1 MLRKLKIYKTVFF
14 LMFPLSGI
22 LFTLSGESLYAQD
35 VEVEAKIDT
44 TSILIGD
51 QTDLWLKINQ
61 PDSFNITFPEFTD
74 TITGSIEIIN
84 QTPSDTLHLEN
95 RRLEVTRKYKI
106 TSFDSGYHYIP
117 PFSFKYKRYSF
128 TANWATQPLFL
139 HVSRVDIAPSD
150 SSEVIFDIKLPDKV
164 PVTLAEILPWIMGVV
179 LIGIVVFFVVYYLR
193 KRKKQEPLFKIKKP
207 EEPPHVIALRE
218 LDRLKADKLW
228 QKDKIKSY
236 YSKLTGIIRKYIE
249 RRYQV
254 SAMEQTSNEI
264 IEALLNSGFNNNKQ
278 LEQLKILLF
287 SADMVKF
294 AKAKPLPD
302 ENETALLN
310 AYIFVNETKQTWQ
323 KELDDQKERTVLSS
337 EEVEE
342 SKSLKVEDG
351 RKPALP
357 APQGLFLQ
365 GKSGIK

>member
-1 MLRKLKIYKTVFF
+1 MLKKFKINSTILF

-22 LFTLSGESLYAQD
+22 LFTLSGGSLYAQD
-35 VEVEAKIDT
+35 VEVEARIDSI
-44 TSILIGD
+44 SILIGD

-61 PDSFNITFPEFTD
+61 PDSFNITFPEFAG
-74 TITGSIEIIN
+74 TIAGSIEIIN

-95 RRLEVTRKYKI
+95 RRLEITRKYKI
-106 TSFDSGYHYIP
+106 TCFDSGYHHIP
-117 PFSFKYKRYSF
+117 PFSFQYKKDSF
-128 TANWATQPLFL
+128 TANWSTQPLFL

-150 SSEVIFDIKLPDKV
+150 SSEVIFDIKLPAKA
-164 PVTLAEILPWIMGVV
+164 PITLAEILPWIMGVV
-179 LIGIVVFFVVYYLR
+179 LIGIVVFLVVYYLR

-228 QKDKIKSY
+228 QKGKIKSY
-236 YSKLTGIIRKYIE
+236 YSELTGIIRKYIE
-249 RRYQV
+249 KRYQV

-264 IEALLNSGFNNNKQ
+264 IEALLNTGFNNNKQ
-278 LEQLKILLF
+278 LEQLKIFLF

-323 KELDDQKERTVLSS
+323 KELDDQKERTVLNS
-337 EEVEE
+337 EKVEE
-342 SKSLKVEDG
+342 WNDGMVEEWNNG
-351 RKPALP
+351 TK
-357 APQGLFLQ
+357 Q
-365 GKSGIK
+365 